1 VLFVVVTDRT
11 VVLFN
16 VTFASRGST
25 VVVEGVVVV
34 GVVGVVVVAGWFV
47 VGTVKRGPPL
57 IRKGIPTLSHDFETL
72 LRAENDG
79 NHGGFG

>member
-1 VLFVVVTDRT
+1 MVLRRLSKVLLVVVTDRT

-34 GVVGVVVVAGWFV
+34 GVVGVVVVVAGWFV

-57 IRKGIPTLSHDFETL
+57 IRKGIK
-72 LRAENDG
+72 
-79 NHGGFG
+79 